1 MHVER
6 QQVYVPDQMVQE
18 ARSKGITNLS
28 KFVRMAL
35 EEYNKTHSEYRERL
49 VTIGKE

>member
-6 QQVYVPDQMVQE
+6 QQIYVSDKMVQE

-28 KFVRMAL
+28 KFVR
-35 EEYNKTHSEYRERL
+35 ERL
-49 VTIGKE
+49 AGYNTTHGGIETKE